1 MFKYLIKRLL
11 SLIPVIIIISIML
24 FSFVKMMPGDP
35 VKIMLGGSG
44 TSIKDPAQYEKVY
57 DELYVRLGLDK
68 SLPEQYVRWVA
79 TTASGNLGYSTSHN
93 KPVVDV
99 ISRPMKNTVVINVV
113 SIIIS
118 FIVSIVVGIRSAVK
132 QGSFYDKSWQVTSIV
147 GVSMPTLLISVLL
160 IYVFSI
166 KLNWLPIGGM
176 PSMIDDGSLKYYVAL
191 LPYMTLP
198 LITLTLGSFAGMIR
212 YVRNAMLEV
221 LSSDYIRTARAKGL
235 NEKVVIYSHAF
246 RNALIPV
253 VTVVAGSL
261 PGIFGGAAI
270 TEQIFAWNGIG
281 KVLID
286 AVNSAD
292 LNLVLAM
299 NMFYAIL
306 SLVSNILMDVSYAL
320 VDPRVKLD

>member
-1 MFKYLIKRLL
+1 MFKYLFRRLM
-11 SLIPVIIIISIML
+11 SLIPVVIIISIML

-35 VKIMLGGSG
+35 VHVMLGGG
-44 TSIKDPAQYEKVY
+44 AGIEDPKQYQKAY
-57 DELYVRLGLDK
+57 DALYEELGLDK

-79 TTASGNLGYSTSHN
+79 NTAKGNLGYSTSNN
-93 KPVVDV
+93 KPVKDV
-99 ISRPMKNTVVINVV
+99 IARPLKNTVVLNVISIV
-113 SIIIS
+113 LSFVISII
-118 FIVSIVVGIRSAVK
+118 VGIKSAVK
-132 QGSFYDKSWQVTSIV
+132 QGSMYDKSWQVASIV
-147 GVSMPTLLISVLL
+147 GISMPTLLISVLL

-166 KLNWLPIGGM
+166 KLKILPIGGM
-176 PSMIDDGSLKYYVAL
+176 PSMIDDGSFAYYKAL
-191 LPYMTLP
+191 FPYMVLP
-198 LITLTLGSFAGMIR
+198 LITLTIGSFAGMIR

-235 NEKVVIYSHAF
+235 DEKVVIYSHAF

-253 VTVVAGSL
+253 VTIVAGSL

-286 AVNSAD
+286 AVNSID

-299 NMFYAIL
+299 NMFYAVL
-306 SLVSNILMDVSYAL
+306 SLVSNILMDISYAL

>member
-1 MFKYLIKRLL
+1 MFKYLFRRLM
-11 SLIPVIIIISIML
+11 SLIPVVIIISIML

-35 VKIMLGGSG
+35 VHVMLGGG
-44 TSIKDPAQYEKVY
+44 AGIEDPKQYQKAY
-57 DELYVRLGLDK
+57 DALYEELGLDK

-79 TTASGNLGYSTSHN
+79 NTAKGNLGYSTSNN
-93 KPVVDV
+93 KPVKDV
-99 ISRPMKNTVVINVV
+99 IARPLKNTVVLNVI
-113 SIIIS
+113 SIILSFVIS
-118 FIVSIVVGIRSAVK
+118 IIVGIKSAVK
-132 QGSFYDKSWQVTSIV
+132 QGSMYDKSWQVASIV
-147 GVSMPTLLISVLL
+147 GISMPTLLISVLL

-166 KLNWLPIGGM
+166 KLKILPIGGM
-176 PSMIDDGSLKYYVAL
+176 PSMLDDGSIAYYKAL
-191 LPYMTLP
+191 FPYMVLP
-198 LITLTLGSFAGMIR
+198 LITLTIGSFAGMIR

-235 NEKVVIYSHAF
+235 DEKVVIYSHAF

-253 VTVVAGSL
+253 VTIVAGSL

-286 AVNSAD
+286 AVNSID

-299 NMFYAIL
+299 NMFYAVL
-306 SLVSNILMDVSYAL
+306 SLVSNILMDISYAL